1 MIVLSTSNIS
11 HQEWDR
17 AINEWLLEK
26 NFSLSWDAQCN
37 DRRIQCS
44 PPSKLLFVLND
55 SPPPHL
61 LLLGKSAAG
70 KGTLSQMLADRYGYR
85 HISIGDIHRN
95 ENRKGTRIGLK
106 IRELVFQNK
115 IASTEMAQITYH
127 ILRKKIRDIVIAKQ
141 VFILDNFP
149 TCPLHV
155 PFILQIISKYNLQN
169 RVILVVP
176 EISDSE
182 AISRLENRV
191 VCSSDQCGRS
201 YNLTTFPPTHPGK
214 CDLCHSTLVRR
225 IDDTAEIIKCKR
237 MPFYRENIL
246 PTIRLLSEKL
256 DFFPIQ
262 KIFDLFGRYLN
273 LYPGRGTNNG
283 S

>member
-1 MIVLSTSNIS
+1 M
-11 HQEWDR
+11 
-17 AINEWLLEK
+17 
-26 NFSLSWDAQCN
+26 
-37 DRRIQCS
+37 
-44 PPSKLLFVLND
+44 
-55 SPPPHL
+55 
-61 LLLGKSAAG
+61 
-70 KGTLSQMLADRYGYR
+70 
-85 HISIGDIHRN
+85 
-95 ENRKGTRIGLK
+95 
-106 IRELVFQNK
+106 
-115 IASTEMAQITYH
+115 
-127 ILRKKIRDIVIAKQ
+127 
-141 VFILDNFP
+141 
-149 TCPLHV
+149 

-191 VCSSDQCGRS
+191 VCSSEQCGRS

-214 CDLCHSTLVRR
+214 CDLCHSSLVRR
-225 IDDTAEIIKCKR
+225 IDDTAEIIKCRR

-246 PTIRLLSEKL
+246 PAIRLLSEKL

-273 LYPGRGTNNG
+273 LYPGRDTNNE